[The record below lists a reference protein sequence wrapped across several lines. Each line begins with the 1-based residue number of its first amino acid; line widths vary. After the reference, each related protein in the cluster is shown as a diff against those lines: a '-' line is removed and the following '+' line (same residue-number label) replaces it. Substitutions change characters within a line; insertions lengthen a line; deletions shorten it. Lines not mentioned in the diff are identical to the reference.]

1 MPDLAIYIES
11 EIWPCMFKKLN
22 ERNINLI
29 LLNARFTKKT
39 YDRWMK
45 IKLFSKSIFEK
56 ITVAFPQNKETM
68 ALLKKINT
76 TNVNFIGN
84 LKFAENNDHSQNKLS
99 NFLKIELKR
108 KKIWVASS
116 THKHEEIFCAKT
128 HIELKKKIKNLL
140 TIIIPRHTHRVD
152 EIILELNKYNLK
164 VARHSSRKQN
174 LKKIDI
180 YIVDTFGE
188 TQKFHK
194 NASSVFLGGSIIKRG
209 GQNPLEAARYGAKI
223 FHGPNIDNFKDI
235 YALLKDL
242 DISKKISTP
251 KQLASYVVF
260 KKNKILGHK
269 IKKTGTKI
277 LNKTIRELD
286 IFIKNEYKK
295 T

>member
-1 MPDLAIYIES
+1 
-11 EIWPCMFKKLN
+11 
-22 ERNINLI
+22 
-29 LLNARFTKKT
+29 
-39 YDRWMK
+39 
-45 IKLFSKSIFEK
+45 
-56 ITVAFPQNKETM
+56 
-68 ALLKKINT
+68 
-76 TNVNFIGN
+76 
-84 LKFAENNDHSQNKLS
+84 
-99 NFLKIELKR
+99 
-108 KKIWVASS
+108 
-116 THKHEEIFCAKT
+116 
-128 HIELKKKIKNLL
+128 
-140 TIIIPRHTHRVD
+140 VD

-269 IKKTGTKI
+269 IKKTGRKI